1 MNLVLKEKRQEYMI
15 TQKQLSEL
23 TDIPLRTIENWESGK
38 RKPSPWVEKLIQA
51 YLTQYPKNDQ
61 GIITESLG
69 TYTLNQIKEILLKV
83 SQNQDISR
91 LILFGSYAH
100 QKANALSD
108 IDIVVD
114 GNISGLP
121 YFGYLEDLANA
132 FVKKV
137 DLIHIKQIKK
147 DSPLFQEIMKGVI
160 VYDKK

>member
-1 MNLVLKEKRQEYMI
+1 MNLLLKEHRQEYMI
-15 TQKQLSEL
+15 TQKQLSDL

-51 YLTQYPKNDQ
+51 YLRQYPKNDQ
-61 GIITESLG
+61 GIVTESLG
-69 TYTLNQIKEILLKV
+69 TYTLDQIKQILLQFSHYQCV
-83 SQNQDISR
+83 NR

-100 QKANALSD
+100 QKAHALSD

-114 GNISGLP
+114 GTISGLK
-121 YFGYLEDLANA
+121 YFGYLDDLANA

-147 DSPLFQEIMKGVI
+147 DSPLFQEILKGVI
-160 VYDKK
+160 VYERS

>member
-1 MNLVLKEKRQEYMI
+1 MNLLLKEHRQEYMI
-15 TQKQLSEL
+15 TQKQLSDL

-51 YLTQYPKNDQ
+51 YLRQYPKNDQ
-61 GIITESLG
+61 GIVTESLG
-69 TYTLNQIKEILLKV
+69 TYTLDQIKQILLQLSHYQYV
-83 SQNQDISR
+83 NR

-100 QKANALSD
+100 QKAHALSD

-114 GNISGLP
+114 GTISGLR
-121 YFGYLEDLANA
+121 YFGYLDDLANA

-147 DSPLFQEIMKGVI
+147 DSPLFQEILKGVI
-160 VYDKK
+160 VYERS